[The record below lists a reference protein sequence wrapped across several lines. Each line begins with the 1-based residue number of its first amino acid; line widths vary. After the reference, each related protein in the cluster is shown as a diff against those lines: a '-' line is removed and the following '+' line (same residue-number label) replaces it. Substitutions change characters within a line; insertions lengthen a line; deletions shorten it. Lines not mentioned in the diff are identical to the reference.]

1 VITEEFT
8 DDQYL
13 FKCGEYEMKN
23 IATVISASLLV
34 VASVSVSAY
43 GWGPDNGYG
52 YGYAPPY
59 GYAPY
64 GYGVPVQ
71 PPAQPTEEQIKA
83 MQEQQVKA
91 FEYMQNVQ
99 RQMAQYYANN
109 PDPIASMERSMF
121 EQRNAHMQEMNKLI
135 QETNQDINRNI
146 QESMS
151 QRPMYGAEPAL
162 PEDLT
167 ARKQEMEKQA
177 EEYRK
182 AAEERRASFMK
193 AQESMS
199 QHPIYG
205 AEPTLPEDLT
215 ARKQEMEK
223 QAQDYRK
230 VAEERRAAFMKAAEQ
245 RRLDAE
251 KRFEERKTQRNS
263 MVAPVVDAPKAD
275 TSSDDAKKI

>member
-1 VITEEFT
+1 MPI
-8 DDQYL
+8 L
-13 FKCGEYEMKN
+13 NKCGESEMKN
-23 IATVISASLLV
+23 IATVISASVLA

-64 GYGVPVQ
+64 GYGVPVA
-71 PPAQPTEEQIKA
+71 PPAQLTEEQIKA
-83 MQEQQVKA
+83 MQEQQAKA

-109 PDPIASMERSMF
+109 PDPIARMERSMF
-121 EQRNAHMQEMNKLI
+121 EERNAHMQEMNKLI
-135 QETNQDINRNI
+135 QETNQDMNRNI

-151 QRPMYGAEPAL
+151 QPPMYGAEPAF
-162 PEDLT
+162 PED
-167 ARKQEMEKQA
+167 
-177 EEYRK
+177 
-182 AAEERRASFMK
+182 
-193 AQESMS
+193 
-199 QHPIYG
+199 I
-205 AEPTLPEDLT
+205 T

-223 QAQDYRK
+223 QAQEYRK
-230 VAEERRAAFMKAAEQ
+230 AAEERRAAYMKDHESMPQHQIYGAEPALPEDLAARKQEMEKQVQEYHKAIEERRAGYLKAAEQ

-251 KRFEERKTQRNS
+251 KRFEERKSQRNS
-263 MVAPVVDAPKAD
+263 RVAPVVDAPKAD

>member
-1 VITEEFT
+1 
-8 DDQYL
+8 
-13 FKCGEYEMKN
+13 MKN
-23 IATVISASLLV
+23 LVTVISASVLA
-34 VASVSVSAY
+34 VASVSVSA
-43 GWGPDNGYG
+43 YG

-83 MQEQQVKA
+83 MQEQQAKA

-109 PDPIASMERSMF
+109 PDPIASMQRSMF
-121 EQRNAHMQEMNKLI
+121 EERNAHMQEMNKLI
-135 QETNQDINRNI
+135 QETNQDMNRNI

-151 QRPMYGAEPAL
+151 QRPMYGAEPTL

-167 ARKQEMEKQA
+167 ARQQEMEKQA
-177 EEYRK
+177 QEYRK
-182 AAEERRASFMK
+182 AAEERRA
-193 AQESMS
+193 
-199 QHPIYG
+199 
-205 AEPTLPEDLT
+205 
-215 ARKQEMEK
+215 
-223 QAQDYRK
+223 
-230 VAEERRAAFMKAAEQ
+230 AFMKAVEQ

-251 KRFEERKTQRNS
+251 KRLEERKTQRNT

>member
-1 VITEEFT
+1 
-8 DDQYL
+8 
-13 FKCGEYEMKN
+13 MKN
-23 IATVISASLLV
+23 LATVISASVLA

-71 PPAQPTEEQIKA
+71 PPAQLTEDQIKA
-83 MQEQQVKA
+83 MQEQQAKA

-109 PDPIASMERSMF
+109 PDPIASMERRMF
-121 EQRNAHMQEMNKLI
+121 EERNAHMQEMNKLI
-135 QETNQDINRNI
+135 QETRQDMNRNM

-151 QRPMYGAEPAL
+151 QQPVFGAEPAL

-177 EEYRK
+177 QEYRK
-182 AAEERRASFMK
+182 AAEERRAAFMK
-193 AQESMS
+193 AQESMP
-199 QHPIYG
+199 QPPVYG
-205 AEPTLPEDLT
+205 AEPALPEDLT
-215 ARKQEMEK
+215 ARQQEMEK
-223 QAQDYRK
+223 QAQEYRK

-263 MVAPVVDAPKAD
+263 SVAPVVDAPKAD
-275 TSSDDAKKI
+275 ASSDDAKKI